1 MGSLHFPWL
10 EFGILLPLLG
20 AVWTQRQRDPDVA
33 RRDGLIITGLALVCM
48 IGAWVDFKLI
58 GAPRARDPWG
68 PLSWLSGGELVAL
81 DDLNAP
87 LTAMGALI
95 YYLTILGTLRTKAG
109 EFSIS
114 RTLFSESILLA
125 TFAAATPWGLVAMMA
140 IGVLPPYVEL
150 VRRRRPSRVYLAHM
164 GLFVVLLILGEYGVS
179 RGASPGE
186 QPLAPILLLIVATLL
201 RSGVA
206 PVHCWMTDL
215 FEHATFGRALLF
227 VTPMVGAYGVTR
239 LVLPIAPEW
248 ALEVIAILS
257 LFTAIYAAGMALVQR
272 ESRRFFCYLFLSH
285 SSLVLV
291 GIETA
296 TPVGLTGSLCL
307 WLSASLS
314 LTGFGLALR
323 CVEARVGRSL
333 MTEFHGLYEH
343 IPMMAGLFL
352 LSGLASIGFPGT
364 AGFVG
369 LELLVNAAART
380 VPFVGTSIVI
390 VAALNGLAII
400 QAYFRIFAGPPRPT
414 SIDLQIRPSERVA
427 ILIITAL
434 ILGAGL
440 YPQPGVSDRHQ
451 AATRILRARAD
462 DIDSHAQTRR
472 GEPSR
477 PIDRPGSSAD
487 GLLEGG
493 RRS

>member
-1 MGSLHFPWL
+1 MGSLRFPWL
-10 EFGILLPLLG
+10 ELGILLPLLG
-20 AVWTQRQRDPDVA
+20 AFWTQRRRDPDVA
-33 RRDGLIITGLALVCM
+33 RRDGLIIAGLTLGCM
-48 IGAWVDFKLI
+48 VVAWIDFKLAVPP
-58 GAPRARDPWG
+58 GARDLWSPI
-68 PLSWLSGGELVAL
+68 PRPSGGEFFAIDELS
-81 DDLNAP
+81 AP
-87 LTAMGALI
+87 LPAMGALI

-114 RTLFSESILLA
+114 RTLLSESILLA
-125 TFAAATPWGLVAMMA
+125 TFAAATPWGLVTMMA
-140 IGVLPPYVEL
+140 IGALPPYVEL
-150 VRRRRPSRVYLAHM
+150 LRRRRPSRVYLAHM
-164 GLFVVLLILGEYGVS
+164 GLFVVFLMLGEYGVS
-179 RGASPGE
+179 RAASHAE
-186 QPLAPILLLIVATLL
+186 QPLGPILLLTIATLL

-239 LVLPIAPEW
+239 LVLPIAPDW
-248 ALEVIAILS
+248 ALEVISIMS
-257 LFTAIYAAGMALVQR
+257 LFTAVYAAGMALVQR

-296 TPVGLTGSLCL
+296 TSVGLTASLCL

-369 LELLVNAAART
+369 LELLVNAAAGAM
-380 VPFVGTSIVI
+380 PFVGMSIVV

-400 QAYFRIFAGPPRPT
+400 QAYFRIFAGPPRAT
-414 SIDLQIRPSERVA
+414 SIDLRIRPSERVA
-427 ILIITAL
+427 ILIISAL
-434 ILGAGL
+434 ILAAGL

-451 AATRILRARAD
+451 AADRILQARAGNASATAARSD
-462 DIDSHAQTRR
+462 AGTTMA
-472 GEPSR
+472 
-477 PIDRPGSSAD
+477 PGQA
-487 GLLEGG
+487 GKLVE
-493 RRS
+493 RVAP